1 MDNGIRFVET
11 IEPEAWKPLELSNVF
26 ILYTYRTGC
35 SWIFTG
41 TELAGLVYRQ
51 CGIFDSKEHA
61 EEALLK
67 FPDVLAKCTGDVP
80 SFTRACIK
88 EVALG
93 KLGYETGKVWFYRHS
108 SSRSEEN
115 PLKHIDR
122 FDPIDNDPD
131 CPTVLLGGNGRQV
144 KESSWDNKV
153 DSLNISGN
161 NKEKSLTMT
170 QDAGPSN
177 GIVKL
182 EGGKRTDA
190 DRKAIWAKVEENLKK
205 PRDEQDIVEIRDR
218 NNNKVG
224 CLLHVGGN
232 GWDAFSAIPKKEST
246 DAVKVKQH
254 VFTEEERKAI
264 REEITMY
271 FMEGQC
277 STRVPASV
285 TRQGVSKSGT
295 TLFNKA
301 EEPKEQVQKLTV
313 YPQPEGMK
321 DGRVVCDYK
330 TGRISVEGNETE
342 NSGANTAL
350 KQDDVR
356 QTVYDLYAYRNDG
369 WFRFKRVAS
378 FSSKMDAEK
387 FLKCNRNLIV
397 SGTYVGEPPI
407 YGRAAIAEV
416 YLGMVVEHAVAT
428 LWFYKDLCQ
437 VLDSN
442 PPQYTGE
449 FVETEYDSGF
459 DITKLFAVD
468 GCAGCR
474 RTNYCK

>member
-1 MDNGIRFVET
+1 MDNGIHFVDT
-11 IEPEAWKPLELSNVF
+11 IEPETWKPLELSKVF

-61 EEALLK
+61 EEALFK
-67 FPDVLAKCTGDVP
+67 FPDVLSKCTGDVP

-88 EVALG
+88 EVTLG
-93 KLGYETGKVWFYRHS
+93 KLGDESGKVWFYRYS
-108 SSRSEEN
+108 STRSEEN

-131 CPTVLLGGNGRQV
+131 CPTVLLGGNGRPV
-144 KESSWDNKV
+144 KESSWDNVV

-161 NKEKSLTMT
+161 NMEKSLTVT
-170 QDAGPSN
+170 PDAGPAE

-182 EGGKRTDA
+182 EDGILTDA

-224 CLLHVGGN
+224 CLLHVEGH
-232 GWDAFSAIPKKEST
+232 GWNAFSAIPKKEST
-246 DAVKVKQH
+246 DAVKATKW

-264 REEITMY
+264 REEIEKY
-271 FMEGQC
+271 LMEDRC
-277 STRVPASV
+277 SIRVPASV
-285 TRQGVSKSGT
+285 IRQGVSKSGT
-295 TLFNKA
+295 TVFNKA

-321 DGRVVCDYK
+321 DGRLVCDYK

-342 NSGANTAL
+342 IPGANTAV
-350 KQDDVR
+350 KQDDAR

-369 WFRFKRVAS
+369 RFRFKRVAS
-378 FSSKMDAEK
+378 FRTKMDAEK
-387 FLKCNRNLIV
+387 FLKYNRNLIV
-397 SGTYVGEPPI
+397 SGTCVGEPPS
-407 YGRAAIAEV
+407 YDRAAITEV
-416 YLGMVVEHAVAT
+416 YLGMVGEHAVVA
-428 LWFYKDLCQ
+428 LWFYKDFCQ

-442 PPQYTGE
+442 PPQYIGE
-449 FVETEYDSGF
+449 FVETEYDRGF

-468 GCAGCR
+468 G
-474 RTNYCK
+474 

>member
-1 MDNGIRFVET
+1 MDNGIHFVNT
-11 IEPEAWKPLELSNVF
+11 IEPETWKPLELSKVF

-61 EEALLK
+61 EEALFK
-67 FPDVLAKCTGDVP
+67 FPDVLSKCTGDVP
-80 SFTRACIK
+80 SFTWACIK

-93 KLGYETGKVWFYRHS
+93 KLGDETGKVWFYRHS

-131 CPTVLLGGNGRQV
+131 CPTALLGGNGRQV

-153 DSLNISGN
+153 DSLNNSGN
-161 NKEKSLTMT
+161 DKEKSLTMT
-170 QDAGPSN
+170 PDAGPMN

-182 EGGKRTDA
+182 EGGILTDA

-205 PRDEQDIVEIRDR
+205 SRDEQDIVEIRDR

-224 CLLHVGGN
+224 CLLHVEGH

-246 DAVKVKQH
+246 DAVKTTKW
-254 VFTEEERKAI
+254 VFSEEERKAI
-264 REEITMY
+264 REEIEKY
-271 FMEGQC
+271 FMEDRC

-285 TRQGVSKSGT
+285 IRQGVSKSGT

-301 EEPKEQVQKLTV
+301 EESIEQVQKLTV
-313 YPQPEGMK
+313 YPQPEGLT
-321 DGRVVCDYK
+321 DGKLVCDYN
-330 TGRISVEGNETE
+330 TGRISVEGNETGK
-342 NSGANTAL
+342 SGTNTVV
-350 KQDDVR
+350 KYDDVR

-369 WFRFKRVAS
+369 RFRFKRVAS
-378 FSSKMDAEK
+378 FSSKIDAEK
-387 FLKCNRNLIV
+387 FLKYNRNLIV
-397 SGTYVGEPPI
+397 SGTCVGEPPS
-407 YGRAAIAEV
+407 YDRAVITEV
-416 YLGMVVEHAVAT
+416 YLGMVGEHAVVA
-428 LWFYKDLCQ
+428 LWFYKDFCQ

-442 PPQYTGE
+442 PPQYTVE
-449 FVETEYDSGF
+449 FVETEYDRGF
-459 DITKLFAVD
+459 DIAKLFAVD
-468 GCAGCR
+468 S
-474 RTNYCK
+474 